1 MIKLLKYIIVF
12 MCTGFL
18 ISACE
23 STKESV
29 GLVIAET
36 SNFTHLNNSL
46 VSIEKE
52 IGVWGGGSKK
62 KFRALEH
69 DKCTYQVR
77 ENKLNLLFDDNGYFQ
92 MSPKALLLPLS
103 WENADVLSLEI
114 ASNGLSELIVEIMGS
129 RSRIQEKLSLDR
141 ESTIYTIDI
150 REALLLGGLD
160 NEVLKIKLIAPIG
173 GNLALHKIQLLD
185 TDKDQPLIDRWGQR
199 NLHDYPNKINIQSQ
213 LNNFEKE
220 EAFFAALSENTT
232 TDDYG
237 GFIEHNLPLKAT
249 GFFHT
254 QNLNGKWYLV
264 SPAGNPF
271 YSLGLNGV
279 RRKSTLN
286 NAALTKVKNREEIF
300 EELPSYEN
308 CPECFSEDSAY
319 LSFYCYNVKRKY
331 GEYTAW
337 KEHVLKRLKNIG
349 FNTIGNWSDS
359 LLYNSAFPYTYTLDT
374 RKGTGLEMSNKMPDV
389 FHPDWERRLDASF
402 SEITQFKED
411 SYLIG
416 YFVDNEMGW
425 RSINKWDST
434 SYTFTTLK
442 DLPSEK
448 AQKEAYAERYFS
460 SLKKVL
466 KKYAPNHLYLGCRFT
481 RNFKGLQ
488 PVAAIAGKYVDV
500 LSINVYSAVP
510 IKKQMDD
517 WYAAVQKPMIISE
530 HHIPPATKRALL
542 PIYPAFGLA
551 QRDIMLEEYLRTW
564 LTFPYAVGSH
574 WYQYADQEVAGRM
587 DGGENQPVGI
597 VSVTDQIHEPIVRLY
612 HKMAKEIAESY
623 VQPLEQ

>member
-1 MIKLLKYIIVF
+1 MIKPFKYVIAF
-12 MCTGFL
+12 MCAGFL
-18 ISACE
+18 IFACE
-23 STKESV
+23 SKKESV
-29 GLVIAET
+29 GHVIAET

-52 IGVWGGGSKK
+52 IGVWRGESKK

-69 DKCTYQVR
+69 EKCTYQVR
-77 ENKLNLLFDDNGYFQ
+77 ENKLILSFDDNGYFQ

-103 WENADVLSLEI
+103 WENADELSLEI

-129 RSRIQEKLSLDR
+129 RSRLHNKLSLNK
-141 ESTIYTIDI
+141 ESAFYTIDI
-150 REALLLGGLD
+150 REAPLLGGLD
-160 NEVLKIKLIAPIG
+160 EEVLKIKLIAPIG
-173 GNLALHKIQLLD
+173 GELELRKIQLID
-185 TDKDQPLIDRWGQR
+185 TGKDVPLVDRWGQR
-199 NLHDYPNKINIQSQ
+199 HLFDYPNKVDDLSQ
-213 LNNFEKE
+213 LNNLDEEVAFFEK
-220 EAFFAALSENTT
+220 LGENTV

-237 GFIEHNLPLKAT
+237 GYINHDLPLKAT

-264 SPAGNPF
+264 SPEGNPF

-286 NAALTKVKNREEIF
+286 NAALTRVKDREDIF

-308 CPECFSEDSAY
+308 CPECFNEDGAY

-331 GEYTAW
+331 GDYTTW
-337 KEHVLKRLKNIG
+337 KEHVLKRLNNIG
-349 FNTIGNWSDS
+349 FNTIGNWSDT
-359 LLYNSAFPYTYTLDT
+359 LLYNSKFPYTYTLDT
-374 RKGTGLEMSNKMPDV
+374 RKGTGLEMSNKMPDI
-389 FHPDWERRLDASF
+389 FHPDWEARLDASI
-402 SEITQFKED
+402 SEITQFKD
-411 SYLIG
+411 DAYLIG

-434 SYTFTTLK
+434 SYTFTALK
-442 DLPSEK
+442 DLSNEE
-448 AQKEAYAERYFS
+448 AQKKAYAERYFS
-460 SLKKVL
+460 TLRAAI

-481 RNFKGLQ
+481 RNFEGLQ
-488 PVAAIAGKYVDV
+488 TIATIAGKYLDV

-510 IKKQMDD
+510 IRKQMDD
-517 WYAAVQKPMIISE
+517 WYAAVQKPVIISE

-551 QRDIMLEEYLRTW
+551 QRDIMLEEYLQTW
-564 LTFPYAVGSH
+564 LSFPYAVGSH
-574 WYQYADQEVAGRM
+574 WYQYADQEVSGRM

-597 VSVTDQIHEPIVRLY
+597 VSVTDQLHEPIIRLY
-612 HKMAKEIAESY
+612 HKMAKEIAASY

>member
-1 MIKLLKYIIVF
+1 
-12 MCTGFL
+12 MCAGFL
-18 ISACE
+18 VSSCE
-23 STKESV
+23 SNKESV
-29 GLVIAET
+29 GQVIAET

-62 KFRALEH
+62 KFRAIEH
-69 DKCTYQVR
+69 DKCTYQAK
-77 ENKLNLLFDDNGYFQ
+77 ESKLILSFGDNGYFQ

-103 WENADVLSLEI
+103 WQNADVLSLEI
-114 ASNGLSELIVEIMGS
+114 ASSGVSELIVEIMGS
-129 RSRIQEKLSLDR
+129 RSRLHNKISLNK
-141 ESTIYTIDI
+141 EPAFYKIDI
-150 REALLLGGLD
+150 RETPLLGGLAE
-160 NEVLKIKLIAPIG
+160 EVLKIKLTAPIG
-173 GNLALHKIQLLD
+173 GNIELHKIQLID
-185 TDKDQPLIDRWGQR
+185 TQKDKPLIDRWGQR
-199 NLHDYPNKINIQSQ
+199 NLNDYPNKIALQSQ
-213 LNNFEKE
+213 LNNLDKE
-220 EAFFAALSENTT
+220 EAFFTKLGKNTVR
-232 TDDYG
+232 DDYG
-237 GFIEHNLPLKAT
+237 GYINHNMSLKAT

-254 QNLNGKWYLV
+254 QRLNGKWYLV

-286 NAALTKVKNREEIF
+286 NAALTRVKGREDMF
-300 EELPSYEN
+300 EELPNYEN
-308 CPECFSEDSAY
+308 CPECFNEEGAY
-319 LSFYCYNVKRKY
+319 LSFYCYNVKQKY
-331 GEYTAW
+331 GDYVAW
-337 KEHVLKRLKNIG
+337 KKQVLQRLEKIG
-349 FNTIGNWSDS
+349 FNTIGNWSDT
-359 LLYNSAFPYTYTLDT
+359 LLYSSNFPYTYTLDT

-389 FHPDWERRLDASF
+389 FHPEWESRLDAYVA
-402 SEITQFKED
+402 EIIKFNKD
-411 SYLIG
+411 PYLIG
-416 YFVDNEMGW
+416 FFVDNEMGW

-434 SYTFTTLK
+434 SYTFTALK
-442 DLPSEK
+442 DIPNEERLK
-448 AQKEAYAERYFS
+448 KTYAEKYFS
-460 SLKKVL
+460 TLRKAI

-481 RNFKGLQ
+481 RNFTGLL
-488 PVAAIAGKYVDV
+488 PVAEVAGKYLDV

-510 IKKQMDD
+510 IKEQMDD

-530 HHIPPATKRALL
+530 HHIPPATERALL

-551 QRDIMLEEYLRTW
+551 QRDMMLEEYLRTW

-612 HKMAKEIAESY
+612 HKMAKEIAENY